1 MAFLLPSKP
10 RGMSAERRSIGVAE
24 LPEWARRIHDEYGAP
39 ELSDLQDIFLGPIIK
54 RKSGLRKDDL
64 VEILLDSRALPNDS
78 DPYIRGML
86 VGTSRNVIEIW
97 DENRNF
103 RSIARDVIVELRL
116 ITHLRKPYI
125 EDKELLTF
133 EKEDIRR
140 RSNLHEAAER
150 QVDGRDDNHVWD

>member
-1 MAFLLPSKP
+1 
-10 RGMSAERRSIGVAE
+10 MSGEESERDLGD
-24 LPEWARRIHDEYGAP
+24 LPEWATKIHQEYGEP
-39 ELSDLQDIFLGPIIK
+39 KLSELRDVFLGPLIG

-64 VEILLDSRALPNDS
+64 IEILLDSRALPKNKE
-78 DPYIRGML
+78 PYIRGML

-97 DENRNF
+97 DENGDF
-103 RSIARDVIVELRL
+103 RSIARDVIVQLRL

-133 EKEDIRR
+133 EKEEIRR
-140 RSNLHEAAER
+140 RSNLHEEAER

>member
-1 MAFLLPSKP
+1 
-10 RGMSAERRSIGVAE
+10 MSTERRSREVND
-24 LPEWARRIHDEYGAP
+24 LPEWAKRIHQEYGSP
-39 ELSDLQDIFLGPIIK
+39 KLETIQDIFLGPLIK

-64 VEILLDSRALPNDS
+64 IEILLNSRALPKDS

-86 VGTSRNVIEIW
+86 VGTSRNVIEIL
-97 DENRNF
+97 DENGDF

-125 EDKELLTF
+125 EDRELLTF
-133 EKEDIRR
+133 EKEDMRR

-150 QVDGRDDNHVWD
+150 QADGRDDNHVWD

>member
-1 MAFLLPSKP
+1 
-10 RGMSAERRSIGVAE
+10 MSTERRSREVTD
-24 LPEWARRIHDEYGAP
+24 LPAWAKRIHQEYGSP
-39 ELSDLQDIFLGPIIK
+39 ELETIKDIFLGPLIK

-64 VEILLDSRALPNDS
+64 IEILLDSRALPKDS

-86 VGTSRNVIEIW
+86 VGTSRNVIEIL
-97 DENRNF
+97 DENGDF

-125 EDKELLTF
+125 EDRELLTF
-133 EKEDIRR
+133 EKEDMRR

-150 QVDGRDDNHVWD
+150 QADGRDDNHVWD

>member
-1 MAFLLPSKP
+1 
-10 RGMSAERRSIGVAE
+10 MSGEESERDFGD
-24 LPEWARRIHDEYGAP
+24 LPEWATKIHQEYGEP
-39 ELSDLQDIFLGPIIK
+39 KLSELRDIFLGPLIG

-64 VEILLDSRALPNDS
+64 IEILLDSRALPKDS

-86 VGTSRNVIEIW
+86 VGTSRNVIEIL
-97 DENRNF
+97 DENGDF

-125 EDKELLTF
+125 EDRELLTF
-133 EKEDIRR
+133 EKEDMRR

-150 QVDGRDDNHVWD
+150 QADGRDDNHVWD

>member
-1 MAFLLPSKP
+1 
-10 RGMSAERRSIGVAE
+10 MSE
-24 LPEWARRIHDEYGAP
+24 
-39 ELSDLQDIFLGPIIK
+39 LQDVFLGPLAG
-54 RKSGLRKDDL
+54 RTSGLRKDDL
-64 VEILLDSRALPNDS
+64 VEILIDSRALPEKS

-97 DENRNF
+97 DENGDF
-103 RSIARDVIVELRL
+103 RSIARDIIVQLRL

-133 EKEDIRR
+133 EKEEIRR
-140 RSNLHEAAER
+140 RSNLHEEAER

>member
-1 MAFLLPSKP
+1 
-10 RGMSAERRSIGVAE
+10 MSTERRGTVVRD
-24 LPEWARRIHDEYGAP
+24 LPEWAKRMHQEYGSP
-39 ELSDLQDIFLGPIIK
+39 KLDDLDDIFLGPLIK

-64 VEILLDSRALPNDS
+64 IEILLDSRVLPENVKK

-86 VGTSRNVIEIW
+86 VGTSRNVIEIL
-97 DENRNF
+97 DEDGNF
-103 RSIARDVIVELRL
+103 RSIARDVIVELSL

-125 EDKELLTF
+125 EDRELLTF

-150 QVDGRDDNHVWD
+150 QADGREDNHVWD

>member
-1 MAFLLPSKP
+1 
-10 RGMSAERRSIGVAE
+10 MSTERRSREVTD
-24 LPEWARRIHDEYGAP
+24 LPEWAKRIHQEYGSP
-39 ELSDLQDIFLGPIIK
+39 ELETIQDIFLGPLIK

-64 VEILLDSRALPNDS
+64 IEILLDSRALPKDS

-86 VGTSRNVIEIW
+86 VGTSRNVIEIL
-97 DENRNF
+97 DENGDF

-125 EDKELLTF
+125 EDRELLTF
-133 EKEDIRR
+133 EKEDMRR

-150 QVDGRDDNHVWD
+150 QADGRDDNHVWD

>member
-1 MAFLLPSKP
+1 
-10 RGMSAERRSIGVAE
+10 MSAEKRGRDIGD
-24 LPEWARRIHDEYGAP
+24 LPEWATRIHRDYGEP
-39 ELSDLQDIFLGPIIK
+39 KLSELQDIFLGPLVE

-64 VEILLDSRALPNDS
+64 VEILLDSRALPENS
-78 DPYIRGML
+78 EPYIRGML

-97 DENRNF
+97 DENGDF
-103 RSIARDVIVELRL
+103 RSIARDIIVQLRL

-133 EKEDIRR
+133 EKEEIRR
-140 RSNLHEAAER
+140 RSNLHEEAER

>member
-1 MAFLLPSKP
+1 
-10 RGMSAERRSIGVAE
+10 MSTERRSREVTD
-24 LPEWARRIHDEYGAP
+24 LPEWAKRIHQEYGSP
-39 ELSDLQDIFLGPIIK
+39 ELETIQDIFLGPLIK

-64 VEILLDSRALPNDS
+64 IEILLDGRALSKDS

-86 VGTSRNVIEIW
+86 VGTSRNVIEIL
-97 DENRNF
+97 DENGDF

-125 EDKELLTF
+125 EDRELLTF
-133 EKEDIRR
+133 EKEDMRR

-150 QVDGRDDNHVWD
+150 QADGRDDNHVWD

>member
-1 MAFLLPSKP
+1 
-10 RGMSAERRSIGVAE
+10 MSTERRSREVTD
-24 LPEWARRIHDEYGAP
+24 LPAWAKRIHQEYGSP
-39 ELSDLQDIFLGPIIK
+39 ELDTLQDIFLGPLIK

-64 VEILLDSRALPNDS
+64 IEILLDSRALPKDS

-86 VGTSRNVIEIW
+86 VGTSRNVIEIL
-97 DENRNF
+97 DENGDF

-125 EDKELLTF
+125 EDRELLTF
-133 EKEDIRR
+133 EKEDMRR

-150 QVDGRDDNHVWD
+150 QADGRDDNHVWD

>member
-1 MAFLLPSKP
+1 
-10 RGMSAERRSIGVAE
+10 MSAEKSGRDVGD
-24 LPEWARRIHDEYGAP
+24 LPEWATRIHRDYGEP
-39 ELSDLQDIFLGPIIK
+39 KLSELKDIFLGPLVG

-64 VEILLDSRALPNDS
+64 VEILLDSRALPDNS

-86 VGTSRNVIEIW
+86 VGTSRNVIEVW
-97 DENRNF
+97 DENGDF
-103 RSIARDVIVELRL
+103 RSIARDIIVQLRL

-133 EKEDIRR
+133 EKEEIRR
-140 RSNLHEAAER
+140 RSNLHEEAER

>member
-1 MAFLLPSKP
+1 MC
-10 RGMSAERRSIGVAE
+10 AEKSEADNGD
-24 LPEWARRIHDEYGAP
+24 LPEWATRIHQEYGEP
-39 ELSDLQDIFLGPIIK
+39 KLSELKDIFLGPLVG

-64 VEILLDSRALPNDS
+64 VEILLDSRALPDNS

-86 VGTSRNVIEIW
+86 VGTSRNVIEVW
-97 DENRNF
+97 DENGDF
-103 RSIARDVIVELRL
+103 RSIARDIIVQLRL

-133 EKEDIRR
+133 EKEEIRR
-140 RSNLHEAAER
+140 RSNLHEEAER

>member
-1 MAFLLPSKP
+1 
-10 RGMSAERRSIGVAE
+10 MSTERRSREVTD
-24 LPEWARRIHDEYGAP
+24 LPEWAKRIHQEYGSP
-39 ELSDLQDIFLGPIIK
+39 ELETIQDIFLGPLIK

-64 VEILLDSRALPNDS
+64 IEILLDGRALPKDS

-86 VGTSRNVIEIW
+86 VGTSRNVIEIL
-97 DENRNF
+97 DENGDF

-125 EDKELLTF
+125 EDRELLTF
-133 EKEDIRR
+133 EKEDMRR

-150 QVDGRDDNHVWD
+150 QADGRDDNHVWD

>member
-1 MAFLLPSKP
+1 
-10 RGMSAERRSIGVAE
+10 MSTERRSREVTD
-24 LPEWARRIHDEYGAP
+24 LPAWAKRIHQEYGSP
-39 ELSDLQDIFLGPIIK
+39 ELETIQDIFLGPLIK

-64 VEILLDSRALPNDS
+64 IEILLDSRALPKDS

-86 VGTSRNVIEIW
+86 VGTSRNVIEIL
-97 DENRNF
+97 DENGDF

-125 EDKELLTF
+125 EDRELLTF
-133 EKEDIRR
+133 EKEDMRR

-150 QVDGRDDNHVWD
+150 QADGRDDNHVWD